1 MIQRKDALHR
11 SSQRQPCCTAAS
23 AVQLAPEAS
32 HTVPYG

>member
-1 MIQRKDALHR
+1 VLHR
-11 SSQRQPCCTAAS
+11 CAPLLLPITVHHDES